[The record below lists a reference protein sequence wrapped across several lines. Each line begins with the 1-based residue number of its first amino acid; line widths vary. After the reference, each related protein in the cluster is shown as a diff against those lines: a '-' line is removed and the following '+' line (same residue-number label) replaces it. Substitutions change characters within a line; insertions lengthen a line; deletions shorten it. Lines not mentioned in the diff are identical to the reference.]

1 MLGIVLL
8 DTFLGVALATVAGV
22 PSAATGETTTTVIDL
37 VMMKLMVLTDGL
49 GVEVQV
55 QVLTGGELGAEVEAG
70 VEAGVRS
77 DDTVAMRIGG
87 MTDILTTM
95 NPMID
100 HMAILKRLPGLV
112 FALQLHVSN
121 IDACFS
127 ELIPLYFLYLELALL
142 LPDWIIW
149 MLYVMVESI
158 RVVRD
163 RISGL
168 SRGFAFVTFPSIDAA
183 GEWVSR
189 HSPSVNIGGSVVG
202 IELKK
207 GAMGSEETDWICNRC
222 NTCNFKRRGKC
233 FRCGSLPTQAMSGD
247 NTRLEST
254 FLINDGSR
262 DIGDIPNPLL
272 LLRGLDSLTTEDTL
286 YRHINGIVPLVG
298 VRLVKDRQTRTSL
311 GFAFAEFSGLD
322 KADCFLGS
330 IYNMMEPRPLVIDGC
345 TISVSYAHMGS
356 FIPVYTASLW
366 VSSVYKDGKIIQVSY
381 WDEQAY
387 AVQYP
392 SVQIPS
398 TIPPITTPQ
407 AIPDAQSVCLQPKQ
421 VLEGGIDTEP
431 VHDKISTQTS
441 VSNTAQTVGV
451 VEATNEPMAKSFP
464 IAKKLKKASGSNTN
478 SKISIQLEKWQTK
491 QAELKDFDATATDRS
506 SDLITDDVLMMR
518 LPTENAVNEI
528 HSDLAI
534 MACLLCQRQ
543 FKSIDD
549 LKKHQAKSA
558 LHKTNMQNLRE
569 KQLQELGDQLK
580 SEQQSNKKRW
590 KKQQWSQK
598 NSANMI
604 PIQGNKTTVSA
615 NTRTEIGEDNIGNR
629 LLQKMGWKAGQ
640 GLGADGG
647 GIVAP
652 VEAKAYATGA
662 GIGASVVM
670 STADLTETLAN
681 GRDPNSYGERIRRA
695 ARNRLLDE

>member
-1 MLGIVLL
+1 MF
-8 DTFLGVALATVAGV
+8 TFQ
-22 PSAATGETTTTVIDL
+22 D
-37 VMMKLMVLTDGL
+37 
-49 GVEVQV
+49 
-55 QVLTGGELGAEVEAG
+55 
-70 VEAGVRS
+70 
-77 DDTVAMRIGG
+77 
-87 MTDILTTM
+87 
-95 NPMID
+95 
-100 HMAILKRLPGLV
+100 
-112 FALQLHVSN
+112 
-121 IDACFS
+121 
-127 ELIPLYFLYLELALL
+127 
-142 LPDWIIW
+142 
-149 MLYVMVESI
+149 VMVESI

-387 AVQYP
+387 AMQYP

-407 AIPDAQSVCLQPKQ
+407 AIPDTATVVRMPQNSATLDDELAAFYTSTKDMDSTFVDTQSACLQPKQ

-451 VEATNEPMAKSFP
+451 VEATNEPMVKSFP

-558 LHKTNMQNLRE
+558 LHKINMQNLRE

>member
-1 MLGIVLL
+1 
-8 DTFLGVALATVAGV
+8 
-22 PSAATGETTTTVIDL
+22 
-37 VMMKLMVLTDGL
+37 
-49 GVEVQV
+49 
-55 QVLTGGELGAEVEAG
+55 
-70 VEAGVRS
+70 
-77 DDTVAMRIGG
+77 
-87 MTDILTTM
+87 
-95 NPMID
+95 
-100 HMAILKRLPGLV
+100 
-112 FALQLHVSN
+112 
-121 IDACFS
+121 
-127 ELIPLYFLYLELALL
+127 
-142 LPDWIIW
+142 
-149 MLYVMVESI
+149 
-158 RVVRD
+158 
-163 RISGL
+163 
-168 SRGFAFVTFPSIDAA
+168 
-183 GEWVSR
+183 
-189 HSPSVNIGGSVVG
+189 
-202 IELKK
+202 
-207 GAMGSEETDWICNRC
+207 
-222 NTCNFKRRGKC
+222 
-233 FRCGSLPTQAMSGD
+233 
-247 NTRLEST
+247 
-254 FLINDGSR
+254 
-262 DIGDIPNPLL
+262 
-272 LLRGLDSLTTEDTL
+272 
-286 YRHINGIVPLVG
+286 
-298 VRLVKDRQTRTSL
+298 
-311 GFAFAEFSGLD
+311 
-322 KADCFLGS
+322 
-330 IYNMMEPRPLVIDGC
+330 MMEPRPLVIDGC

-407 AIPDAQSVCLQPKQ
+407 AIPDTATVVRMPQNSATLDDELAAFYTSTKDMDSTFVDTQSACLQPKQ

-451 VEATNEPMAKSFP
+451 VEATNEPMVKSFP

-558 LHKTNMQNLRE
+558 LHKINMQNLRE